1 MDTEPLFAKFERIHL
16 LTDILLDLL
25 LDNPKALVLAETIFE
40 ISTMPEA

>member
-1 MDTEPLFAKFERIHL
+1 MDIETLLLKLERINL

-40 ISTMPEA
+40 TSTMPEA